1 LIVSA
6 THITE
11 SNKLSLFANLG
22 TKLKAISIY
31 KVLGLI
37 AVPAAVVLTGVA
49 VTISSAAFSGVT
61 SNGPQQWSAG
71 TVALTNNHAAALFGT
86 TNITPGYTETHCI
99 TVNSTATVPT
109 QLKMYTSA
117 VSSTGP
123 VGAPLLSSHLTV
135 QVMEGSGGTNTD
147 GPTGGCTGFVPATG
161 QSDTPSFTGTLAV
174 FASNS
179 SYANGVGNF
188 ALPAGGSR
196 QYQITVALPSS
207 TPNTL
212 QGTTAGATFIW
223 EAQG

>member
-1 LIVSA
+1 MSLIS
-6 THITE
+6 
-11 SNKLSLFANLG
+11 KLG
-22 TKLKAISIY
+22 IKLKEISIY
-31 KVLGLI
+31 KALGLLT
-37 AVPAAVVLTGVA
+37 VPAAIVLTGA
-49 VTISSAAFSGVT
+49 LVTGASASFSGVT
-61 SNGPQQWSAG
+61 NNGPQQWSAG
-71 TVALTNNHAAALFGT
+71 TVALTNNHAAALFST

-99 TVNSTATVPT
+99 TVTSTATVPT

-147 GPTGGCTGFVPATG
+147 GPTGGCTGFVPAAG
-161 QSDTPSFTGTLAV
+161 QSTAPTFNGTLAT
-174 FASNS
+174 FATNS

-188 ALPAGGSR
+188 VLPAGGSR
-196 QYQITVALPSS
+196 QYQITVALPNS

>member
-1 LIVSA
+1 MTLISKLR
-6 THITE
+6 
-11 SNKLSLFANLG
+11 NKL
-22 TKLKAISIY
+22 KEVSIY
-31 KVLGLI
+31 KALGLL
-37 AVPAAVVLTGVA
+37 AVPAAVVLTGAA
-49 VTISSAAFSGVT
+49 VTISSASFSGVT
-61 SNGPQQWSAG
+61 NNGPQQWSAG
-71 TVALTNNHAAALFGT
+71 SVALTNNHAAALFGT

-99 TVNSTATVPT
+99 TVTSTSTVPT

-123 VGAPLLSSHLTV
+123 AGAPLLSSHLNV

-161 QSDTPSFTGTLAV
+161 QSTTPSFSGTLAA

-179 SYANGVGNF
+179 SYANGIGNF

-196 QYQITVALPSS
+196 QYQITVTLPSS

-212 QGTTAGATFIW
+212 QSTTAGATFIW

>member
-1 LIVSA
+1 M
-6 THITE
+6 
-11 SNKLSLFANLG
+11 SLLTTLG
-22 TKLKAISIY
+22 TKLKAVSIY
-31 KVLGLI
+31 KALAVLS
-37 AVPAAVVLTGVA
+37 VPAAVVLTGAA
-49 VTISSAAFSGVT
+49 VTISSASFSGVT
-61 SNGPQQWSAG
+61 NNGPQQWSAG
-71 TVALTNNHAAALFGT
+71 TVALTNNHAAALFSS

-135 QVMEGSGGTNTD
+135 QVMEGSGGTNSD
-147 GPTGGCTGFVPATG
+147 GPTGGCTGFVPAPG
-161 QSDTPSFTGTLAV
+161 QSATPTFNGTLAA

-179 SYANGVGNF
+179 SYATGVGNF